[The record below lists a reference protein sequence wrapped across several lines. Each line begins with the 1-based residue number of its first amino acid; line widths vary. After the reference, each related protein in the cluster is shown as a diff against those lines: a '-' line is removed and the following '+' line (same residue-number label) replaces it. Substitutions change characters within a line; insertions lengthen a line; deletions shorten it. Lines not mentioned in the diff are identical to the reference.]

1 MATKWRRGGAG
12 RADREGVL
20 RDRLAKGHHD
30 IALVDELGR
39 LVAKKPISETVDG
52 FAELT
57 AMLARAHQTPPG
69 APTKASHELR
79 SLLREHYP
87 SFLGAFAGK
96 NGKHA
101 SNLATI
107 EASAVL
113 AIAPTP
119 IVAANLSKTRIAA
132 ALRRAPS

>member
-1 MATKWRRGGAG
+1 
-12 RADREGVL
+12 
-20 RDRLAKGHHD
+20 LAKGHHD

-69 APTKASHELR
+69 APTMASNELR
-79 SLLREHYP
+79 SLLREYYP

-101 SNLATI
+101 SNR
-107 EASAVL
+107 
-113 AIAPTP
+113 PR
-119 IVAANLSKTRIAA
+119 SKPARCWRSRRHPSWPRICRRPESRRRCGG
-132 ALRRAPS
+132 RRADVS